1 MPLSITACCRLAFTL
16 SLLLLSLCAMSFMTN
31 AQEAKKETP
40 TKPTTG
46 VRRPLPKPAGGS
58 RGFERYAGRTASAR
72 LIVAAGTRGEPAEAK
87 KYREEGEAF
96 YKARRY
102 NEAIEAFNHS
112 LRLNPAQPVVHFNLG
127 VVYGDL
133 QQYEE
138 AIKAYREAVRLKS
151 DYPLA
156 YFNMGNAY
164 TDTGEHGKAI
174 EAFREA
180 SQLDS
185 IAPAA
190 HYNSGVAYIELD
202 QQDEAIKSFKEAI
215 RLQPEHAAAYYNLG
229 IAYGSSGRNK
239 EAAEAFTQALRLRE
253 KSEDERFTQD
263 EARVNLILALLNL
276 NMKNEATVQ
285 YRILKSLNPELAHE
299 FYRLIEK

>member
-1 MPLSITACCRLAFTL
+1 MSLSITACRRLVFIM
-16 SLLLLSLCAMSFMTN
+16 SLLLSLCAISFTAT
-31 AQEAKKETP
+31 AQQEKKQETP
-40 TKPTTG
+40 AKPTTG

-112 LRLNPAQPVVHFNLG
+112 LQLNPAQPIVHFNLG
-127 VVYGDL
+127 VVYGDR
-133 QQYEE
+133 QQHKE
-138 AIKAYREAVRLKS
+138 AIKAYREAVRLKA

-164 TDTGEHGKAI
+164 SDTGEYGKAI

-190 HYNSGVAYIELD
+190 HYNSGVAYIELGR
-202 QQDEAIKSFKEAI
+202 QDEAIKSFKEVV
-215 RLQPEHAAAYYNLG
+215 RLRPEHAAAYYNLG
-229 IAYGSSGRNK
+229 IAYGSIGRNK
-239 EAAEAFTQALRLRE
+239 EAVDAFTQALGLRE
-253 KSEDERFTQD
+253 KSEDEHFTQD
-263 EARVNLILALLNL
+263 EARFNLGLALLNL
-276 NMKNEATVQ
+276 NMKKEATVQ
-285 YRILKSLNPELAHE
+285 YRVLKSRNPELANE
-299 FYRLIEK
+299 LYRLIEK

>member
-1 MPLSITACCRLAFTL
+1 MLLSTTACSRLAFII
-16 SLLLLSLCAMSFMTN
+16 SLLLCAISFTAT
-31 AQEAKKETP
+31 AQVEKKETP
-40 TKPTTG
+40 KTPATG
-46 VRRPLPKPAGGS
+46 MRRPLPKPAAGS

-96 YKARRY
+96 YKANKY
-102 NEAIEAFNHS
+102 NEAIEAFKHS
-112 LRLNPAQPVVHFNLG
+112 LQLNPAQPIVHFNLG

-133 QQYEE
+133 QRYME

-156 YFNMGNAY
+156 YFTMGNAY
-164 TDTGEHGKAI
+164 SDTGEYGKAI

-190 HYNSGVAYIELD
+190 HYNSGVAYIELG
-202 QQDEAIKSFKEAI
+202 QQDEAIKSFKEAV

-239 EAAEAFTQALRLRE
+239 EAAEAFTEALRLRE

-263 EARVNLILALLNL
+263 EARFNLVLALLNL
-276 NMKNEATVQ
+276 NMKNEATAQ
-285 YRILKSLNPELAHE
+285 YRVLKSSNPELANE
-299 FYRLIEK
+299 LYKLIEK

>member
-1 MPLSITACCRLAFTL
+1 LIL
-16 SLLLLSLCAMSFMTN
+16 SLLLLICAISFTAT
-31 AQEAKKETP
+31 AQEEKKQTP
-40 TKPTTG
+40 TKPATG
-46 VRRPLPKPAGGS
+46 VRRPLPKPTGGS

-96 YKARRY
+96 YKAHQY

-112 LRLNPAQPVVHFNLG
+112 LQLNPAQPIVHFNLG
-127 VVYGDL
+127 VIYGDL
-133 QQYEE
+133 QQYKE
-138 AIKAYREAVRLKS
+138 AIKAYREAVRLKP

-164 TDTGEHGKAI
+164 SDTGEYAKAI

-180 SQLDS
+180 SQLDQ

-190 HYNSGVAYIELD
+190 HYNLGVAYIELG
-202 QQDEAIKSFKEAI
+202 QQDEALKSFKEVV

-229 IAYGSSGRNK
+229 IAYGSSGQNK
-239 EAAEAFTQALRLRE
+239 EAVEAFTQALRLRE
-253 KSEDERFTQD
+253 KSEDEHFTQD
-263 EARVNLILALLNL
+263 EARFNLILALLNL
-276 NMKNEATVQ
+276 NMKREATVQ
-285 YRILKSLNPELAHE
+285 YHVLKSRNPELANE
-299 FYRLIEK
+299 LYGLIEK